1 MSRPFALLTLL
12 VWLTGCA
19 THPVTGR
26 SQLMIMPEGQANQ
39 MAYQAYAQMA
49 EKGDVLS
56 PSDPASRRVAGITRR
71 IIPHAV
77 RIHPE
82 ASRWS
87 WESRVFRDDSIN
99 AFAMAG
105 GKIGVNTGMLERLRP
120 TDDELAQVIAH
131 EVAHAVSAHT
141 REKMSIA
148 MSQELG
154 LSMATALGG
163 LDARTAE
170 MARQAATVAVG
181 LPYSRRMESEADEVG
196 LLLAARAGFDPR
208 AAVSLW
214 RKMQQRGGS
223 AGPEWLS
230 THPDSGRRIEAL
242 QRAIPRVMPI
252 YQQAAGGR

>member
-1 MSRPFALLTLL
+1 MSRLFGLLLL
-12 VWLTGCA
+12 SASLVGCA

-39 MAYQAYAQMA
+39 VAYQAYSQMTAQG
-49 EKGDVLS
+49 EVL
-56 PSDPASRRVAGITRR
+56 PASDPASRRVAAITQR

-77 RIHPE
+77 RIYPQ
-82 ASRWS
+82 ASRWA

-120 TDDELAQVIAH
+120 SDDELAQVIAH

-154 LSMATALGG
+154 FSMASALGG
-163 LDARTAE
+163 LDSRTAE
-170 MARQAATVAVG
+170 MARQVATVAVS

-196 LLLAARAGFDPR
+196 LLLAARAGYDPR

-214 RKMQQRGGS
+214 RKMQQQGGG

-242 QRAIPRVMPI
+242 QRAIPNVMPV
-252 YQQAAGGR
+252 YRQAVGGR